1 MPTPIIEYRCLLI
14 SPSDVSQERDALT
27 NLVQLW
33 NAQVGAGLNARLELV
48 RWESHA
54 TPDMSDSPQNVIN
67 AQLLESCDLGIA
79 VFWSRLGTPTA
90 SYPSG
95 SIEEIYKLIQKGARV
110 LVYFCSRPIP
120 QEAFLSEQFTKLHE
134 IRAKLYQE
142 GLLATYSD
150 VANLREQVNLHLT
163 NIITQ
168 LLSTDRA
175 IPTYV
180 PSSGT
185 LTAPTPD
192 VRVTVA
198 AGFRQAVSGE
208 LTFLIAISVQN
219 HSPVTVYL
227 SGGIFIESKTGGIV
241 VPNGDFLT
249 NEYQRFREIA
259 PGRSYTLNVDPA
271 EIRKHIS
278 EGLVC
283 AAAKDDIGRVYRSTE
298 DEFSTAMKIMF
309 EYYLK
314 DEGGARAKTLPATP

>member
-54 TPDMSDSPQNVIN
+54 TPDMSDSAQNVIN

-79 VFWSRLGTPTA
+79 VFWSRLGTPTEA
-90 SYPSG
+90 YPSG
-95 SIEEIYKLIQKGARV
+95 SIEEIYKLVQKGARV

-120 QEAFLSEQFTKLHE
+120 QEAIGTEQFAKLQTM
-134 IRAKLYQE
+134 RAKLYQE
-142 GLLATYSD
+142 GLLATYSN

-175 IPTYV
+175 VPTYV

-198 AGFRQAVSGE
+198 AGFRQGIGGE
-208 LTFLIAISVQN
+208 LTFLLAISVQN
-219 HSPVTVYL
+219 HSPVPVYI
-227 SGGIFIESKTGGIV
+227 SGGIYIESRTGGIV

-249 NEYQRFREIA
+249 NEYQRFREIS
-259 PGRSYTLNVDPA
+259 PGRSYTLNVDPL
-271 EIRKHIS
+271 EIKKHIS
-278 EGLVC
+278 QGLVC
-283 AAAKDDIGRVYRSTE
+283 AAAKDDIGRVYRSGE
-298 DEFSTAMKIMF
+298 VEFSTAMTIMF
-309 EYYLK
+309 EHYLK
-314 DEGGARAKTLPATP
+314 DAEKPGAETRPA

>member
-14 SPSDVSQERDALT
+14 SPSDVLKERDALT
-27 NLVQLW
+27 SLVQHW
-33 NAQVGAGLNARLELV
+33 NAQVGTGLNARLELV

-54 TPDMSDSPQNVIN
+54 TPDMSDTAQNVIN

-79 VFWSRLGTPTA
+79 VFWSRLGTPTVI
-90 SYPSG
+90 YPSG
-95 SIEEIYKLIQKGARV
+95 SIEEIYKLIQRGARV

-120 QEAFLSEQFTKLHE
+120 QEAIVTDQFARLQE
-134 IRAKLYQE
+134 MRAKLYQE
-142 GLLATYSD
+142 GLLASYSD

-163 NIITQ
+163 NIVTQ
-168 LLSTDRA
+168 LLSTDRN

-198 AGFRQAVSGE
+198 AGFRQAINGE
-208 LTFLIAISVQN
+208 LTYLLAISVQN

-227 SGGIFIESKTGGIV
+227 SGGVFIESRAGGIV
-241 VPNGDFLT
+241 VPNGDFLS
-249 NEYQRFREIA
+249 NEYQKFREIP

-271 EIRKHIS
+271 EIRRHMS
-278 EGLVC
+278 CGLVC
-283 AAAKDDIGRVYRSTE
+283 AAAMDDIGRVYRSSE
-298 DEFSTAMKIMF
+298 DEFSTAMKILF

-314 DEGGARAKTLPATP
+314 DDSALQTSVPGKL